1 MAWPRVCHLSIWR
14 TWVCETWSYHIFRCW
29 RLLIWTVMKMR
40 ETIIFSRLSSSTRNC
55 RLNDT
60 RLYSLISFMLIY
72 LIYFML
78 TSTIRS
84 IDCLLIDRKGSL
96 LTDLID
102 SLRVYLIDHDK
113 SWSWIRIWEICHIF
127 YVILLFLISYLRI
140 AIDHIQILGILI
152 VKVTTSIILVSSI
165 DHTYSV
171 IVIILR
177 IESMSDNRNIKRS
190 SVNLMIQSISSRL
203 ISLNRFFTF

>member
-1 MAWPRVCHLSIWR
+1 
-14 TWVCETWSYHIFRCW
+14 
-29 RLLIWTVMKMR
+29 MKMR